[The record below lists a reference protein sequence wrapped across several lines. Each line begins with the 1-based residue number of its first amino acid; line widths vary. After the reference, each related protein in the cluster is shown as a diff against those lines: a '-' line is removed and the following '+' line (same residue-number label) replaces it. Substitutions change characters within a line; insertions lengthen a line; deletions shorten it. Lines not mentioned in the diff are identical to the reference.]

1 LARPILDAFLAWGS
15 TRNTSAKSKLGKA
28 LTYLHNNGKDLSE
41 YLNDDRLEIS
51 NNLAE
56 RNIKPL
62 VFDRKRK

>member
-1 LARPILDAFLAWGS
+1 M
-15 TRNTSAKSKLGKA
+15 
-28 LTYLHNNGKDLSE
+28 TYLHNNGKDLSE